1 MKNFFQKYRLLIM
14 IFVVVLICLLPTLI
28 LAFYKNREFI
38 DIGLLATAIL
48 FVIFVLP
55 IYNMGTEYAKIKK
68 EREKAAK
75 S

>member
-1 MKNFFQKYRLLIM
+1 MKNFFEKYRLLIM
-14 IFVVVLICLLPTLI
+14 LFALVLLCLLPTLI
-28 LAFYKNREFI
+28 LAFYKNREFV

-55 IYNMGTEYAKIKK
+55 IYNMGTKYAKIKK
-68 EREKAAK
+68 ERDKAAK